1 MLQQA
6 TKIDY
11 IPFDDL
17 YEEWY
22 LLLPY
27 TYLVTCSDHT
37 YHMHTDWLLDR
48 RHCDSKWHSQ
58 VKAIQERV
66 AQAQKTLPNTEQ
78 LAKITQ
84 TESRMSCDIR
94 VCITCTSCDVR
105 VCITCTS
112 CDIRVCITC
121 TSCDI
126 EYASHA
132 CHVTTYLIHH
142 VCYTGFRHKHAL

>member
-1 MLQQA
+1 MFQRA
-6 TKIDY
+6 TKSDY
-11 IPFDDL
+11 VLFDDL
-17 YEEWY
+17 YEECY

-37 YHMHTDWLLDR
+37 HHMHTDWLLDR

-94 VCITCTSCDVR
+94 VCSHARHVTL
-105 VCITCTS
+105 
-112 CDIRVCITC
+112 
-121 TSCDI
+121 
-126 EYASHA
+126 EYASHTR
-132 CHVTTYLIHH
+132 HVTLEHMLCDYISYTP
-142 VCYTGFRHKHAL
+142 CYTGFRHEHAL

>member
-1 MLQQA
+1 MLQRA
-6 TKIDY
+6 TKSDY

-17 YEEWY
+17 YEECY

-37 YHMHTDWLLDR
+37 HHMHTDWLLDR

-94 VCITCTSCDVR
+94 VCITCTSCD
-105 VCITCTS
+105 
-112 CDIRVCITC
+112 IR
-121 TSCDI
+121 
-126 EYASHA
+126 A
-132 CHVTTYLIHH
+132 HVM
-142 VCYTGFRHKHAL
+142 